1 MQARI
6 SREFQEFTIIY
17 GRTEKKK
24 YAVCPACAER
34 GRQIVTPRVMVAN
47 RIGQSIERYYRC
59 RHPNCGIIYKSV
71 EKNDLS
77 TSVPAK
83 KA

>member
-1 MQARI
+1 MEARI

-17 GRTEKKK
+17 GRTEKKT
-24 YAVCPACAER
+24 YAVCPACEEH
-34 GRQIVTPRVMVAN
+34 GRQIVTPGVMATN

-77 TSVPAK
+77 VSPPAK